1 MTKAALLV
9 AVALAPC
16 AAYVV
21 PASRPALQSAARSLA
36 PSAARA
42 DGVVRMN
49 EREEGVRAG
58 LVTEVPFEVRF
69 SIGNLITVSGALL
82 LLYCLLSYLLNNG
95 EATLGQTLG
104 FVYALPALLGGLA
117 LKYAELPPVPLDT
130 SAAAEALRESKGT
143 KTQNKILSDAT
154 RFTYGDAHMEEPL
167 KALKLAPSGMGPPTL
182 TAMREAVTTDGNY
195 EMGMTFFSPNT
206 PYRVWKDR
214 APRFSRFF
222 GPNIRAELRKVDSKK
237 RLVELTLITCAE
249 VRARTRRPRARRR
262 PPPAMACQN
271 SQPGP
276 PHIRTRPATHSYRPL
291 LVLASGLWPSHVPR
305 DDQRGRTSPT
315 RAAGIPLDAARAPC
329 APRRRRPRHIHPH
342 AHTRT
347 SARAR
352 DRPPPLLFTPGAR
365 RACGRVRMTSLSRCW
380 PTARARRS

>member
-95 EATLGQTLG
+95 EATLGQTPAS
-104 FVYALPALLGGLA
+104 YALPALLGGLA

-130 SAAAEALRESKGT
+130 SAGRRGLARVEGHEDAEQDPLGRDAL
-143 KTQNKILSDAT
+143 
-154 RFTYGDAHMEEPL
+154 H
-167 KALKLAPSGMGPPTL
+167 
-182 TAMREAVTTDGNY
+182 V
-195 EMGMTFFSPNT
+195 
-206 PYRVWKDR
+206 
-214 APRFSRFF
+214 
-222 GPNIRAELRKVDSKK
+222 
-237 RLVELTLITCAE
+237 
-249 VRARTRRPRARRR
+249 RRR
-262 PPPAMACQN
+262 AH
-271 SQPGP
+271 G
-276 PHIRTRPATHSYRPL
+276 
-291 LVLASGLWPSHVPR
+291 G
-305 DDQRGRTSPT
+305 
-315 RAAGIPLDAARAPC
+315 AAQAR
-329 APRRRRPRHIHPH
+329 
-342 AHTRT
+342 
-347 SARAR
+347 
-352 DRPPPLLFTPGAR
+352 
-365 RACGRVRMTSLSRCW
+365 
-380 PTARARRS
+380 

>member
-182 TAMREAVTTDGNY
+182 TAMREAVTADGNY

-249 VRARTRRPRARRR
+249 VRARTRHPRARRR

-329 APRRRRPRHIHPH
+329 ARPSPPAAAHPPTRAHAHVRPH

-365 RACGRVRMTSLSRCW
+365 RACGRVRMTSLSR
-380 PTARARRS
+380 

>member
-249 VRARTRRPRARRR
+249 VRARTRHPRARRR

-276 PHIRTRPATHSYRPL
+276 PHIPTGLFSYSPRGSGQATCPATTNVAAHRPRARPASPSTRRALRARPVAAGRGTSTHTRTRARPPARATSRRLSSLPL
-291 LVLASGLWPSHVPR
+291 ALGV
-305 DDQRGRTSPT
+305 
-315 RAAGIPLDAARAPC
+315 RAAG
-329 APRRRRPRHIHPH
+329 
-342 AHTRT
+342 
-347 SARAR
+347 
-352 DRPPPLLFTPGAR
+352 
-365 RACGRVRMTSLSRCW
+365 CG
-380 PTARARRS
+380 

>member
-182 TAMREAVTTDGNY
+182 TAMREAVTADGNY

-237 RLVELTLITCAE
+237 RLVELALITCAE

-262 PPPAMACQN
+262 TPALRRAAHRFHKFL
-271 SQPGP
+271 S
-276 PHIRTRPATHSYRPL
+276 RPL

-315 RAAGIPLDAARAPC
+315 RAAGTPSTRRALRARPVAAGRGTST
-329 APRRRRPRHIHPH
+329 
-342 AHTRT
+342 HTRT
-347 SARAR
+347 RACPPARA
-352 DRPPPLLFTPGAR
+352 TAR
-365 RACGRVRMTSLSRCW
+365 RLSSLPLALGVRAAGCG
-380 PTARARRS
+380 

>member
-182 TAMREAVTTDGNY
+182 TAMREAVTADGNY

-222 GPNIRAELRKVDSKK
+222 GPNVRAELRKVDSKK
-237 RLVELTLITCAE
+237 RLVELALITCAE
-249 VRARTRRPRARRR
+249 VRARTRRPRKRRR
-262 PPPAMACQN
+262 TPPALRRAAHRFHKFL
-271 SQPGP
+271 S
-276 PHIRTRPATHSYRPL
+276 RPL
-291 LVLASGLWPSHVPR
+291 LVLASGLWPRHVPR

-315 RAAGIPLDAARAPC
+315 RAAGTPLDAARAPC

>member
-9 AVALAPC
+9 AAALAPC

-42 DGVVRMN
+42 DSMVRMN

-95 EATLGQTLG
+95 EATMGQTLG

-182 TAMREAVTTDGNY
+182 TAMREAVTADGNY

-222 GPNIRAELRKVDSKK
+222 GPNVRAELRKVDSKK
-237 RLVELTLITCAE
+237 RLVELALITCAE

-262 PPPAMACQN
+262 TPPALRRAAHRFHKFLPA
-271 SQPGP
+271 SSRTRLGALAKPRAP
-276 PHIRTRPATHSYRPL
+276 RRPTWPHIAH
-291 LVLASGLWPSHVPR
+291 A
-305 DDQRGRTSPT
+305 RGRHPLRRGARSVRAPSPPAAAHPPT
-315 RAAGIPLDAARAPC
+315 RA
-329 APRRRRPRHIHPH
+329 H
-342 AHTRT
+342 
-347 SARAR
+347 AR

>member
-182 TAMREAVTTDGNY
+182 TAMREAVTADGNY

-222 GPNIRAELRKVDSKK
+222 GPNVRAELRKVDSKK
-237 RLVELTLITCAE
+237 RLVELALITCAE

-291 LVLASGLWPSHVPR
+291 LVLASGLWPRHVPR

-315 RAAGIPLDAARAPC
+315 RAAGTPSTRRALRARPVAAGRGTST
-329 APRRRRPRHIHPH
+329 
-342 AHTRT
+342 HTRT
-347 SARAR
+347 RACPPARA
-352 DRPPPLLFTPGAR
+352 TAR
-365 RACGRVRMTSLSRCW
+365 RLSSLPLALGVRAAGCG
-380 PTARARRS
+380 

>member
-237 RLVELTLITCAE
+237 RLVELALITCPE

-262 PPPAMACQN
+262 PPALRRAAHRFHKFL
-271 SQPGP
+271 S
-276 PHIRTRPATHSYRPL
+276 RPL

-347 SARAR
+347 SAHTRTRAR
-352 DRPPPLLFTPGAR
+352 PPARATAR
-365 RACGRVRMTSLSRCW
+365 RLSSSPLALGVRAAGCG
-380 PTARARRS
+380 

>member
-42 DGVVRMN
+42 DGVVMN

-69 SIGNLITVSGALL
+69 SIGNLVTVSGALL

-182 TAMREAVTTDGNY
+182 TAMREAVTADGNY

-222 GPNIRAELRKVDSKK
+222 GPHVRAELRKVDSKK

-249 VRARTRRPRARRR
+249 VRARTRHPRARRR

-329 APRRRRPRHIHPH
+329 APRRRRPPHIPPH

-347 SARAR
+347 SAHSRTRAR
-352 DRPPPLLFTPGAR
+352 PPARATAR
-365 RACGRVRMTSLSRCW
+365 RLSSSPLALGVRAAGCG
-380 PTARARRS
+380 

>member
-21 PASRPALQSAARSLA
+21 PASRPAL
-36 PSAARA
+36 
-42 DGVVRMN
+42 
-49 EREEGVRAG
+49 EEGVRAG

-182 TAMREAVTTDGNY
+182 TAMREAVTTDGNH

-222 GPNIRAELRKVDSKK
+222 GPNVRAELRNVDSKK
-237 RLVELTLITCAE
+237 RLVELALITCAE
-249 VRARTRRPRARRR
+249 GADDEPLEVMPDGSRTAILTAAAEEEAEAAAKKAEAAAKAAAVAA
-262 PPPAMACQN
+262 PAEAA
-271 SQPGP
+271 
-276 PHIRTRPATHSYRPL
+276 PA
-291 LVLASGLWPSHVPR
+291 AEAE
-305 DDQRGRTSPT
+305 
-315 RAAGIPLDAARAPC
+315 AAPQK
-329 APRRRRPRHIHPH
+329 
-342 AHTRT
+342 
-347 SARAR
+347 
-352 DRPPPLLFTPGAR
+352 
-365 RACGRVRMTSLSRCW
+365 
-380 PTARARRS
+380 